1 MKAKWYF
8 SIIIIFLT
16 LLGIHQEQT
25 TVPNQEIVL
34 QFVDDEVTNEEAQ
47 NAIVIIKE
55 QLQAIGINNIQV
67 GEQEN
72 GKLKIIYYS
81 DANVES
87 IKRILSKGKKIE
99 IGYTSFNK
107 EDTDFPSDKNQNEYE
122 FDVYEIQSV
131 DTSFDFDGKYALELK
146 QEYDRFSNPNIYTF
160 AAVVNISE
168 KCRIVKTAYKI
179 HKSITFFT
187 GNTLHNIPEVRAG
200 PSC

>member
-8 SIIIIFLT
+8 SVIIIFLT

-107 EDTDFPSDKNQNEYE
+107 DDTDFPSDKNQNEYE
-122 FDVYEIQSV
+122 FDVYEIQSA

-168 KCRIVKTAYKI
+168 KCRIVKTACKI